1 MTGERTST
9 QEAEDEPRAGLR
21 LTRSSEGT
29 LHSQIYRTLANS
41 IRNGEVKPGDQLP
54 TENELMSVYSVS
66 RSTARRALDEL
77 RREELVDRAPGKG
90 TFVAMPKIRAS
101 IPNLHSITA
110 EIEQL
115 GYRAGSKLIAVAEGR
130 ADAAVAAKLGLAED
144 DAVLFLKRLRT
155 ADDRPFYF
163 AESILNSTAFP
174 RLLTTDYTSPSLSLY
189 RLFEEVA
196 GRRVQRVTQWL
207 SAVGAMRAVAR
218 HLDVGVGS
226 PLLQLERVLFVE
238 GDVPIELVTAWF
250 IGGSYKYYSELTPG
264 GQIARAKALRK

>member
-1 MTGERTST
+1 MGDDGSTRGGES
-9 QEAEDEPRAGLR
+9 DPRLGPP

-29 LHSQIYRTLANS
+29 LHSQIYRTLANR
-41 IRNGEVKPGDQLP
+41 IRSGDVRPGDRLP

-90 TFVAMPKIRAS
+90 TFVALPKIRAS

-115 GYRAGSKLIAVAEGR
+115 GYRAGSKLIAVREGR
-130 ADAAVAAKLGLAED
+130 ANATAAAKLELIEN

-163 AESILNSTAFP
+163 AEFILNSTAFP
-174 RLLTTDYTSPSLSLY
+174 KLLNADYKAPSLSLY

-196 GRRVQRVTQWL
+196 GRPVERVTQWL
-207 SAVGAMRAVAR
+207 SAVGAPRAVAR
-218 HLDVGVGS
+218 HLGVSVGS
-226 PLLQLERVLFVE
+226 PLLQLERILFVE
-238 GDVPIELVTAWF
+238 RNVPIELVTAWF
-250 IGGSYKYYSELTPG
+250 VGGAYKYYSELTPG
-264 GQIARAKALRK
+264 RPNR